1 MEGEGAARDL
11 GAEGLVVRPLERT
24 FPFWSIG
31 ANLTAAVFLEALAM
45 EANITFPLTVI
56 YGNVSMDRII

>member
-31 ANLTAAVFLEALAM
+31 VALAAAGFLRDLAM
-45 EANITFPLTVI
+45 EANITFPLSVL
-56 YGNVSMDRII
+56 YGNVWNGFD